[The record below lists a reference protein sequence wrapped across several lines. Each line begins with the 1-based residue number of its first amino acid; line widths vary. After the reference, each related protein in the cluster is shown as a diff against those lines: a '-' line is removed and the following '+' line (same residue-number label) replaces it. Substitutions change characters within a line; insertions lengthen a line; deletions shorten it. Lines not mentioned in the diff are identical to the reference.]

1 MQGRLFWGPVIGILA
16 FLGGAALIAFAFQLA
31 LQLFNQPPAVVLD
44 VKPESSLNLNQV
56 IQNLGQAVLKVLL
69 LIVLALIGSFAC
81 NAGIRL
87 YSHSAGR
94 RSPAPRPAAAE
105 GEDQKP

>member
-1 MQGRLFWGPVIGILA
+1 VLGILA
-16 FLGGAALIAFAFQLA
+16 FLGGAALIAFAFQLG
-31 LQLFNQPPAVVLD
+31 LQLFNQPPAVVLN
-44 VKPESSLNLNQV
+44 VKPDASLNVNEV
-56 IQNLGQAVLKVLL
+56 VQNLGQSVLKVLL

-94 RSPAPRPAAAE
+94 RGAAAQPARAAD
-105 GEDQKP
+105 EDQKP